1 MNNSNLVEL
10 MAQTKYL
17 RFLFR
22 QYEAH
27 RKKIAQ
33 IMSSCSTTKTKM
45 GSFDNQRIKNIN
57 TFYNNRDRATK
68 YSLKSKQDAM
78 EKENDLILKKII

>member
-17 RFLFR
+17 QFAFR

-33 IMSSCSTTKTKM
+33 IMSSSSTKVGT
-45 GSFDNQRIKNIN
+45 FDNQRIKNIN
-57 TFYNNRDRATK
+57 TFYNNRDRATR
-68 YSLKSKQDAM
+68 YSLKSKQEAM
-78 EKENDLILKKII
+78 EK